1 MRSVWDT
8 NKFVDIIIT
17 FLDAVIAS
25 KIFLH
30 PRIWKPHTTPVPI
43 KLLVITMKYEP
54 YRIKGFLS
62 MHGRNL
68 RLR

>member
-17 FLDAVIAS
+17 FLDAVIES
-25 KIFLH
+25 KIFPH
-30 PRIWKPHTTPVPI
+30 PRIWKPHTIPVPI
-43 KLLVITMKYEP
+43 KLLVITMKYYQP

-62 MHGRNL
+62 ISYG
-68 RLR
+68 